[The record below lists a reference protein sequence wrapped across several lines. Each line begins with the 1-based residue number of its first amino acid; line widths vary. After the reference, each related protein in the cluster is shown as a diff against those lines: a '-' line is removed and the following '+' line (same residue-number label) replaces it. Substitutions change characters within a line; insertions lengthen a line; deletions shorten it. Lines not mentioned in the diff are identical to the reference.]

1 MKREKNREMKKALLI
16 ELPAMLV
23 IGAGMFAWAFLLW
36 AVAP

>member
-1 MKREKNREMKKALLI
+1 MKKGKKEMKKSLMI